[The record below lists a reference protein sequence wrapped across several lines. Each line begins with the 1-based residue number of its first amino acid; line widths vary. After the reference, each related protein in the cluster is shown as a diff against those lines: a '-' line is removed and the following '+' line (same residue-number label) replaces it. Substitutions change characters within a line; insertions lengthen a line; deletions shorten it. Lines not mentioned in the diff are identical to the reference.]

1 MFHIK
6 SSHYLRA
13 RSDEVNSISISKSNR
28 KMCSPS
34 LLSSVYFLQGDNK
47 CNCILNI
54 DICPIHKLFKFL
66 WNHNENNNVTKLY
79 IVFKHIMPQENSQI
93 NITLTMERAFYLE
106 CNGQT
111 QNQKCIV
118 QSYWTNLCSWLP
130 QGFFWRKKK
139 LPFTVS
145 SFNNSIIFSAHAI
158 TNVKNQPF
166 FKYCPSRRTLGWSL
180 SLFFSKGKGS

>member
-13 RSDEVNSISISKSNR
+13 RSDEVNSISISKSHR

-54 DICPIHKLFKFL
+54 DTCPIHKLFKFL
-66 WNHNENNNVTKLY
+66 RNHNENNNVTKLY

-111 QNQKCIV
+111 QNQKMYSTIV
-118 QSYWTNLCSWLP
+118 LNKPLFLIASGIFLKE
-130 QGFFWRKKK
+130 KKIAIYCEQ
-139 LPFTVS
+139 FQQ
-145 SFNNSIIFSAHAI
+145 FNN
-158 TNVKNQPF
+158 F
-166 FKYCPSRRTLGWSL
+166 FCTCNH
-180 SLFFSKGKGS
+180 